1 MSRIFSNG
9 PNKDFVVNPFTHLIA
24 ESSRLHLAAPY
35 FTQPDQLLEAAREGK
50 MVQLLIGLN
59 EATSPQALRKLF
71 EVPGI
76 AIRYLTSRF
85 HAKIYIFDQAALLGS
100 SNLTDGG
107 LRANREAVI
116 RLDREEDADAVDD
129 IRALFVELWDAGQ
142 VLTREKLD
150 AFGKT
155 YNELKRRTPD
165 PEKEIEAA
173 LGQAQ
178 PHNINVK
185 SHEKSSERV
194 FLETLRQEVYEQ
206 YRPAFGEVTA
216 ILDEHGLRRLDLA
229 NVGIENET
237 NRFLNYVRLTHVI
250 GDEAWQTAPLRSVED
265 RRKEII
271 LYAQE
276 WVDAANNKVPEDYAT
291 WLDTVKRTFGTREA
305 IKAASKEEITD
316 GLMSLHAFT
325 EQLRFV
331 KGGLKNLPAEFWK
344 ANNDDV
350 DRVKSTLTYLLHGP
364 GDFIQRFH
372 DVLYDQSIK
381 PKRFAYFCALELY
394 GTVKPDECPPMNGRM
409 AKALRFLGFD
419 VKGA

>member
-9 PNKDFVVNPFTHLIA
+9 PNKDFVINPFTHLIA

-35 FTQPDQLLEAAREGK
+35 FTQPDQLLKAAREGK
-50 MVQLLIGLN
+50 TVQLLIGLN

-116 RLDREEDADAVDD
+116 RLERNDDADAVDD
-129 IRALFVELWDAGQ
+129 IRALFIELWDAGQ

-150 AFGKT
+150 TFEKT

-194 FLETLRQEVYEQ
+194 FLETLWQEVYEQ
-206 YRPAFGEVTA
+206 YRPAFSEVTT
-216 ILDEHGLRRLDLA
+216 ILDEHGYRRPDLA
-229 NVGIENET
+229 NVSIENET

-250 GDEAWQTAPLRSVED
+250 GDEAWQAAPLRSTED
-265 RRKEII
+265 RRKEIMH
-271 LYAQE
+271 YALE
-276 WVDAANNKVPEDYAT
+276 WVDAANNKVPEDYAA
-291 WLDTVKRTFGTREA
+291 WLETVKRTFGTREA
-305 IKAASKEEITD
+305 IEAASKEEITD

-331 KGGLKNLPAEFWK
+331 KGGLKNLPAEFWR
-344 ANNDDV
+344 ANNEDV

-372 DVLYDQSIK
+372 DVLYDRSIK
-381 PKRFAYFCALELY
+381 LKRFAYFCALELY